1 MYIGQYYRRLNS
13 DYFLRSYGDVLTTCW
28 GRSHNITMTN
38 DQCLLLDH
46 GVSNFKLG
54 HVLKVYIA
62 SSFPVSTKSKSRN
75 LHCNVLT
82 LPVPFSDKES
92 KLT

>member
-1 MYIGQYYRRLNS
+1 MFSLPV
-13 DYFLRSYGDVLTTCW
+13 GDEVMFKSC
-28 GRSHNITMTN
+28 SNITMTN